1 MCARC
6 KVLHV
11 KCSVDPPTES
21 EAEGSGSVTREQME
35 AWVGPMLEWHTGKIL
50 RKVGRL
56 LIKIQRAL
64 GLEEEWMT
72 TEEETEEDEEKD
84 REVDEEEEVADDES
98 SGMSEKARGK
108 QRAKE

>member
-6 KVLHV
+6 KGLHA

-21 EAEGSGSVTREQME
+21 EADGSGSVTREQME
-35 AWVGPMLEWHTGKIL
+35 AWVGPILERHTEKIL
-50 RKVGRL
+50 RKVGCL
-56 LIKIQRAL
+56 SIKIQRAL
-64 GLEEEWMT
+64 GLEEEWTT

-84 REVDEEEEVADDES
+84 GETDEEEEEEDEES
-98 SGMSEKARGK
+98 SGMLEKVRGK